1 MQSKIVINILT
12 LVALTGLISFGVLT
26 TLGSIDAHDE
36 SNVTTEVNEV
46 DSENNDILG
55 EMRVLEAMISKLTR
69 DGEKLQKTIS
79 QNEKRL
85 ILVSEELGTLN
96 KKKRSSHG

>member
-85 ILVSEELGTLN
+85 ILVSYMNQRLCRN
-96 KKKRSSHG
+96 